1 MKIERLFIYCLLAG
15 TSLLASCS
23 SEDMTDNPVE
33 TLSEGMYPLT
43 FTAMQGEV
51 VATPQTRVSE
61 SPDGVSSQWTEDDQI
76 KVQIGKGM
84 AGTYALNVDGTIKN
98 TIESAYWQSNEK
110 NQDITAWYSASA
122 NPNLKDQSSVLPY
135 VLKATTKTD
144 FNTTP
149 SLLFA
154 HKLAKFRFKLKGSA
168 ITEGATLTVRVNGIA
183 KTTYTNGDILRL
195 PE

>member
-84 AGTYALNVDGTIKN
+84 AGTYALNVDGTIK
-98 TIESAYWQSNEK
+98 TR
-110 NQDITAWYSASA
+110 
-122 NPNLKDQSSVLPY
+122 SSPPTGRVTKRIRTSPHGILLLPIP
-135 VLKATTKTD
+135 T
-144 FNTTP
+144 
-149 SLLFA
+149 
-154 HKLAKFRFKLKGSA
+154 
-168 ITEGATLTVRVNGIA
+168 
-183 KTTYTNGDILRL
+183 
-195 PE
+195 